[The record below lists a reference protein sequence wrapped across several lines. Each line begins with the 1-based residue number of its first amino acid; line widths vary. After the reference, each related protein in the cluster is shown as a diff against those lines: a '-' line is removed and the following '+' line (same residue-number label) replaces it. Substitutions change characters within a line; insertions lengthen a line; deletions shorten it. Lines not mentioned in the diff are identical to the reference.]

1 MTVLLSVDVEASGQ
15 APLHG
20 DMISFAAV
28 VIEEGLSR
36 TFASG
41 NMRPE
46 CEHYWQQ
53 AYDAIGMT
61 REQHLAAPHSI
72 RDRILAFAD
81 WLQGLNDYRIVMVSD
96 NPGFDFQWMNF
107 ELMNHIGTQ
116 LLGHSAR
123 RIGDVW
129 SGLRKRPLET
139 VTWRR
144 FRVTPHDHDPLNDA
158 MGNAEAWLEMWK
170 QYG

>member
-1 MTVLLSVDVEASGQ
+1 
-15 APLHG
+15 
-20 DMISFAAV
+20 
-28 VIEEGLSR
+28 
-36 TFASG
+36 
-41 NMRPE
+41 
-46 CEHYWQQ
+46 
-53 AYDAIGMT
+53 
-61 REQHLAAPHSI
+61 
-72 RDRILAFAD
+72 
-81 WLQGLNDYRIVMVSD
+81 
-96 NPGFDFQWMNF
+96 
-107 ELMNHIGTQ
+107 